1 MTFSTTQAPQN
12 VSRHD
17 CTPTEFCQNQM
28 CLNQDTSPQV
38 GHDSPQLNRKGH
50 TMSVFTVKSKM
61 IAALILAAA
70 SLSFTAGAS
79 AETYEIK
86 VPLKS
91 TPADYSNFRATP
103 GLTGIAR
110 IAPFEASCTLH
121 ASKAD
126 AATGAN
132 LIAASQL
139 TSGIS
144 VGGNSFGSSTATLPL
159 RFETAPADPVADGWR
174 CVLVV
179 SGTNN
184 RVGSFVLGS
193 NLAFSVK
200 DCLYG
205 SFQPNDAGAHCQ

>member
-1 MTFSTTQAPQN
+1 MAFPRSGILTIRSRRDSTLAEFS
-12 VSRHD
+12 
-17 CTPTEFCQNQM
+17 QNQM
-28 CLNQDTSPQV
+28 GVNRDIGLQAK
-38 GHDSPQLNRKGH
+38 HDIPQLNRKGQ
-50 TMSVFTVKSKM
+50 TMSVFTAKSKM
-61 IAALILAAA
+61 IAALTFTAA
-70 SLSFTAGAS
+70 SLSFAAGAS

-91 TPADYSNFRATP
+91 TSTDYSNFKATP
-103 GLTGIAR
+103 GLTGIAS

-139 TSGIS
+139 TSGNS

-174 CVLVV
+174 CVMVI

-184 RVGSFVLGS
+184 RVGSFVLGG